1 MHNHLI
7 FVYGPP
13 AAGKYTV
20 SRLLSELTGL
30 PLFHNH
36 LIVDAVGAVFPFGS
50 ENFAKLRERFW
61 LETMD
66 AALGEGRSLIFTFQ
80 PENTVTEDFPA
91 KVEAIAARYGASLT
105 YIHLTLSKEG
115 QLERIANADRA
126 KFGKLRDLG
135 ILRANLDQ
143 FAACEAAMP
152 PPALTIDTAS
162 TAPEDAAN
170 QIAALLV

>member
-1 MHNHLI
+1 MTTRLI

-20 SRLLSELTGL
+20 SRLLSEQTGL

-61 LETMD
+61 LETMN

-80 PENTVTEDFPA
+80 PENTVAEGFPA
-91 KVEAIAARYGASLT
+91 KVEAIAERHGASLT